1 MFKPLVLVS
10 GTFLLLLG
18 TGRTQTRQVDS
29 PPRRDAPALLKCDQ
43 QKVVYSP
50 FDEAYSK
57 RIVWLDVS
65 NSENPPAGVKKEYA
79 PQHTKWSVTIEPDRT
94 KPGPWN
100 TEIYFGSDANE
111 EVWKLSLNDNIEGHA
126 RWLSDKLVFGSVWW
140 GRIYATDFI
149 LDLDTHKFIYRE
161 MAHYGDMIQPCE

>member
-1 MFKPLVLVS
+1 MFKSAVLV
-10 GTFLLLLG
+10 FAACLLCPG
-18 TGRTQTRQVDS
+18 TGSVLNQPIALTPRGEPQVV
-29 PPRRDAPALLKCDQ
+29 LKCDR

-57 RIVWLDVS
+57 RIVWQDVS
-65 NSENPPAGVKKEYA
+65 NSENPPAGVKKEYP
-79 PQHTKWSVTIEPDRT
+79 PQHTKWSVTIEPDRM

-100 TEIYFGSDANE
+100 TVIYFGSDGNE
-111 EVWKLSLNDNIEGHA
+111 GVWKLSLNDNIEGNA

-161 MAHYGDMIQPCE
+161 MAQYGDMIQPCE